1 MRICLESNSIAIFCE
16 KFRDPAINLRAS
28 NPEGQTYSS
37 ERDLLVSNQVQG
49 QQLGLVTMNPFNQTQ
64 TAGLDQYSDGAAAAE
79 VNSSFGYDG
88 TSLATQLLL
97 RPLCVFI
104 TAALASAY
112 NASLPQD
119 CSLLPLAAPQLCV
132 STDVDKY

>member
-1 MRICLESNSIAIFCE
+1 
-16 KFRDPAINLRAS
+16 
-28 NPEGQTYSS
+28 
-37 ERDLLVSNQVQG
+37 
-49 QQLGLVTMNPFNQTQ
+49 MNPFNQTQ

-88 TSLATQLLL
+88 ISLATQLLL
-97 RPLCVFI
+97 RPLCIFI